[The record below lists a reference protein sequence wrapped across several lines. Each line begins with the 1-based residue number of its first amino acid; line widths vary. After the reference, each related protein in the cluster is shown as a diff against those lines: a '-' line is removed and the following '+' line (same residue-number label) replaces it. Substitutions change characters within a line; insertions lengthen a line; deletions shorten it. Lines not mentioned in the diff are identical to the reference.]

1 MLSIAPQ
8 NFIGATLGGTRTES
22 ETMSM
27 AIKDELDALRTSRLV
42 AINSL
47 LGGSSLSTTFSTPE
61 TEAERLRLAMLACR
75 SRSEVLHTHGY
86 IDKTRQRRRSTNS
99 EAWEALR
106 KHGYSDAEALRL
118 CDMYRRQDDEEEN
131 AERDR
136 IERSEWERLAAAA
149 ESETT
154 RLEAAE
160 LIERERLAAE
170 VELAK
175 VEADIVTIT
184 NMIERRR
191 TLAAEAEIMARR
203 ITEEK
208 LPLDDD
214 FSKASSAVTNKDDA
228 ARIAEEDKEVDDWFT
243 EEEQREL
250 MMNREALDM
259 LPDHVVK
266 VLKDKYNTRNGLL
279 ALSRAL
285 YDEEMLTKEGNNGEN
300 NALTRLVEASDE
312 EFQSLSE
319 RTKNYIK
326 KSIQSDYSYEK
337 YCFVEQ
343 NCVIDTRSLVPG
355 SMCEEEKI
363 KHVASEIN
371 IQDENTTMTMASDCI
386 INDDSDSESFKEFL
400 MFAAIDGSETI
411 VVNNTTLRAKLGS
424 RFEV

>member
-1 MLSIAPQ
+1 M
-8 NFIGATLGGTRTES
+8 S
-22 ETMSM
+22 ET
-27 AIKDELDALRTSRLV
+27 IKDELKALRTSRLV
-42 AINSL
+42 ADNTDRFGSA
-47 LGGSSLSTTFSTPE
+47 SSLFLTPE
-61 TEAERLRLAMLACR
+61 TEAERLRLVMLAYR
-75 SRSEVLHTHGY
+75 SRSEALHKHGY

-118 CDMYRRQDDEEEN
+118 CDMYTRQEEEIEEEV
-131 AERDR
+131 ERDR
-136 IERSEWERLAAAA
+136 VELSEWERLAATAA

-160 LIERERLAAE
+160 LLERERLAAE

-191 TLAAEAEIMARR
+191 SLAAEAEIMARR
-203 ITEEK
+203 IDTEEK
-208 LPLDDD
+208 SHLDED
-214 FSKASSAVTNKDDA
+214 FANASVETNEDDA

-285 YDEEMLTKEGNNGEN
+285 YAEEMSTKEGSKGEN

-319 RTKNYIK
+319 RTKDYIK
-326 KSIQSDYSYEK
+326 KSIEFDYSYDK
-337 YCFVEQ
+337 FCSLEQ
-343 NCVIDTRSLVPG
+343 ENVLDARTTIPG
-355 SMCEEEKI
+355 SMCQEKRI
-363 KHVASEIN
+363 KHVVSDFN
-371 IQDENTTMTMASDCI
+371 IPDENTAMTMSSDCS

-400 MFAAIDGSETI
+400 MFAAVEGCESDG
-411 VVNNTTLRAKLGS
+411 LDQK
-424 RFEV
+424 

>member
-1 MLSIAPQ
+1 
-8 NFIGATLGGTRTES
+8 
-22 ETMSM
+22 
-27 AIKDELDALRTSRLV
+27 
-42 AINSL
+42 
-47 LGGSSLSTTFSTPE
+47 
-61 TEAERLRLAMLACR
+61 
-75 SRSEVLHTHGY
+75 
-86 IDKTRQRRRSTNS
+86 
-99 EAWEALR
+99 
-106 KHGYSDAEALRL
+106 
-118 CDMYRRQDDEEEN
+118 MYRRQEDETEEEV
-131 AERDR
+131 ERDR
-136 IERSEWERLAAAA
+136 VELSEWERLAAAAA

-160 LIERERLAAE
+160 LLERERLAAE

-191 TLAAEAEIMARR
+191 SLAAEAEIMART
-203 ITEEK
+203 IDTEEK
-208 LPLDDD
+208 LRLGEDSD
-214 FSKASSAVTNKDDA
+214 SASVETNEDDA

-285 YDEEMLTKEGNNGEN
+285 YEEEMSTKEGSSGEN

-319 RTKNYIK
+319 STKNYIK
-326 KSIQSDYSYEK
+326 KSIEFDYSYDK
-337 YCFVEQ
+337 YCSLEQ
-343 NCVIDTRSLVPG
+343 ENVIDARTTILG
-355 SMCEEEKI
+355 SMCQEERI
-363 KHVASEIN
+363 KHVVSENN
-371 IQDENTTMTMASDCI
+371 IPDENTAMTMSSECS

-400 MFAAIDGSETI
+400 MFAAIEGCESDGLDQPSPEAETI
-411 VVNNTTLRAKLGS
+411 VINNTTLRANEGG